1 MHMTKYGLTYL
12 DIDLVQIFIHD
23 LYVVVTSSIF
33 KDIDTT
39 MFYNKIKMYLSEGGL
54 EIRKW
59 ETNYSTINVRIHCE
73 SFLLEYFVKYSFQW
87 DLMKHDIFS

>member
-1 MHMTKYGLTYL
+1 MTKYGLTYL

-59 ETNYSTINVRIHCE
+59 ETNYSNINVRIHCE

>member
-1 MHMTKYGLTYL
+1 
-12 DIDLVQIFIHD
+12 
-23 LYVVVTSSIF
+23 
-33 KDIDTT
+33 
-39 MFYNKIKMYLSEGGL
+39 MFYNKIKMYLSVGGL

-87 DLMKHDIFS
+87 DLMKHDILS